1 MNSHT
6 FCLLSIVIGVI
17 AVGIVTAADPAPIEA
32 DPLYAAVVPSGSSPI
47 APALPPLAAAPA
59 LIPAPATASTQAAA
73 ADADTPLKLA
83 MDRILRGHKGEAVLT
98 DLRTGE
104 RWISGGVRA
113 RMAYNPASTFK
124 LLTAYY
130 GLNRGLI
137 DPDSTL
143 ICRPFHYGGKYIRC
157 WRARGHGQIDLRHA
171 LGVSCNGL
179 FYTVGLLADA
189 EATQLERLAQAV
201 GYVPADTAT
210 TKPEL
215 FGHGDGWYVSPLA
228 QAKMLGA
235 IATAGTGL
243 PGGSE
248 IPPVFTDTNA
258 LRVVREG
265 MRRAL
270 IDGSAKHADLPEFPM
285 AGKTGTLGKQGWFL
299 TFAPYDNPQVTCVVH
314 LDHEWGHQAAS
325 IAKRVLQAYLKYRQ
339 LGPER
344 FAESLQS
351 IKAAPVKRMIASSSA
366 KSSRS
371 LKSRKASSRRAP
383 SRSRRV
389 AGQKLASAK

>member
-1 MNSHT
+1 MNSHSL
-6 FCLLSIVIGVI
+6 CLLSIVLGVL
-17 AVGIVTAADPAPIEA
+17 AVGIVTAAAPASIEP
-32 DPLYAAVVPSGSSPI
+32 DPLYAAVVPVSTSPI
-47 APALPPLAAAPA
+47 APALPPIAAAPA
-59 LIPAPATASTQAAA
+59 QAPVPAQFVSAAPAAA

-137 DPDSTL
+137 EPDGTL
-143 ICRPFHYGGKYIRC
+143 MCRPFNYGGKYIRC
-157 WRARGHGQIDLRHA
+157 WRARGHGPIDIRHA
-171 LGVSCNGL
+171 LAVSCNGL
-179 FYTVGLLADA
+179 FYTVGLLCDA

-248 IPPVFTDTNA
+248 IPPVFTDLAA
-258 LRVVREG
+258 LKVMREG
-265 MRRAL
+265 MRRCL
-270 IDGSAKHADLPEFPM
+270 IDGSAKHADIPEFPM

-299 TFAPYDNPQVTCVVH
+299 TFAPYDKPQVSCVVH

-325 IAKRVLQAYLKYRQ
+325 IAKRVLQAYLQFRA

-351 IKAAPVKRMIASSSA
+351 IKAAPGKRMYARSSGKNA
-366 KSSRS
+366 KM
-371 LKSRKASSRRAP
+371 RKASGRRSPGRARRA
-383 SRSRRV
+383 S
-389 AGQKLASAK
+389 GQKLASAK